1 MFGLSRH
8 GVDSARRPRWLR
20 YLVVVAAALVGV
32 GFFAAT
38 TLDAAPNAANW
49 PVIRLKLVGS
59 DFSSPVGLVSP
70 RDGSN
75 RLFVVERSG
84 LIHIIENGVRLPTPF
99 LDITGQVSLCGE
111 CGLLGLAFPPDFAEN
126 GYFFV
131 NYTSKNDLVGPD
143 TGDEVKK
150 DEDSPEI
157 GDTVIARYHLGS
169 NANEADESSATQILV
184 INQPDTNHNGGQ
196 IVFGPDDL
204 LYIGMGDGGGG
215 GDTFQNGQDP
225 QSLHG
230 KILRIEIGATGTYT
244 IPDNNPFINDPV
256 YREEIW
262 ATGLRNPWRFGFD
275 PLTGD
280 LYIADVG
287 QSAFEEINVVA
298 AEDVA
303 AGGKNFGWPIM
314 EGNACYRP
322 GDGINC
328 NRTGLTTPVA
338 TYSHSEGCSVTGGY
352 VYASRLP
359 NQPRIYLYADYC
371 QGKVWGLQPEGN
383 GWASEQIGQFP
394 FMVTSFGDDEAGN
407 VYVVSDAGDIY
418 QIVDPPNLNY
428 LPGLFNND

>member
-1 MFGLSRH
+1 MFGTSQH
-8 GVDSARRPRWLR
+8 SIDSARRPRWLR
-20 YLVVVAAALVGV
+20 LLVVVAAALVGV
-32 GFFAAT
+32 GLLGAAT
-38 TLDAAPNAANW
+38 LYAAPRAASW
-49 PVIRLKLVGS
+49 PLIRLKLIGS
-59 DFSSPVGLVSP
+59 GFSGPVGVVSP
-70 RDGSN
+70 RDGTN

-84 LIHIIENGVRLPTPF
+84 MIHIIQNGVRLPTPF

-111 CGLLGLAFPPDFAEN
+111 CGLLGLAFPVDFAEN
-126 GYFFV
+126 GYFFI

-143 TGDEVKK
+143 TGDE
-150 DEDSPEI
+150 DPSTI

-169 NANEADESSATQILV
+169 NANDADENSETQILV

-196 IVFGPDDL
+196 IVFGPDGL

-225 QSLHG
+225 QSLLG
-230 KILRIEIGATGTYT
+230 KILRIEVSATGTYT
-244 IPDNNPFINDPV
+244 IPDSNPFVDIPA
-256 YREEIW
+256 YRDEIW

-287 QSAFEEINVVA
+287 QSAYEEINVVA

-303 AGGKNFGWPIM
+303 AGGMNFGWPIM
-314 EGNACYRP
+314 EGDECYP
-322 GDGINC
+322 PDNGGTC
-328 NRTGLTTPVA
+328 NRTGLTRPVA
-338 TYSHSEGCSVTGGY
+338 TYTHSDGCSVTGGY

-383 GWASEQIGQFP
+383 GWASEQIEQFP
-394 FMVTSFGDDEAGN
+394 FMVTSFGDDEEGN
-407 VYVVSDAGDIY
+407 VYVVSDAGDIS
-418 QIVDPPNLNY
+418 QIVDPPNWNY
-428 LPGLFNND
+428 LPALLNND